1 MSEYNRASVIRY
13 YRKQRNMT
21 QEELAEGICDTYTL
35 SRYENGTLNPS
46 EENYQRIMNKLEM
59 SEETILFNLQ
69 TEDVNIAKVRN
80 RLLWLFERGDY
91 QGAENE
97 IEEIIS
103 KNQLPLMYVENRQFL
118 YRIRLV
124 VENNSGKLDLV
135 NYILSLE
142 KLLRESFKDYD
153 SEKFVNKYFYTE
165 NELLI
170 LNNLAIAYGEAGKYE
185 PACRI
190 FSSVIQQMEK
200 VSYMDGYKPY
210 YLLMVNYANIL
221 GLHQQYDESIEMCR
235 KGISWLLKWEKGN
248 CLYNFIYNIG
258 WNYIE
263 KSKRFSGEESLR
275 LRKIGLLYI
284 WEAYE
289 LCELYPE
296 RKENLEHIKK
306 YFEKNQIIH
315 F

>member
-1 MSEYNRASVIRY
+1 MKKKCLPIWRRKMSEYNRASVIRY

-185 PACRI
+185 TACRI
-190 FSSVIQQMEK
+190 FSSVIQQM
-200 VSYMDGYKPY
+200 
-210 YLLMVNYANIL
+210 
-221 GLHQQYDESIEMCR
+221 
-235 KGISWLLKWEKGN
+235 
-248 CLYNFIYNIG
+248 
-258 WNYIE
+258 
-263 KSKRFSGEESLR
+263 
-275 LRKIGLLYI
+275 
-284 WEAYE
+284 
-289 LCELYPE
+289 
-296 RKENLEHIKK
+296 
-306 YFEKNQIIH
+306 
-315 F
+315 

>member
-35 SRYENGTLNPS
+35 SRYESGTLNPS
-46 EENYQRIMNKLEM
+46 EENYQKIMNKLEM
-59 SEETILFNLQ
+59 PEETILFNLQ

-97 IEEIIS
+97 IEKIIS

-142 KLLRESFKDYD
+142 KLLKESFKDYD

-170 LNNLAIAYGEAGKYE
+170 LNNIAVAYGEAGKYE
-185 PACRI
+185 TACRI

-235 KGISWLLKWEKGN
+235 KGISWLWKWEKGN

-263 KSKRFSGEESLR
+263 KSKGFSEEEALR
-275 LRKIGLLYI
+275 LRKIGLLYV

-289 LCELYPE
+289 LCELYPD
-296 RKENLEHIKK
+296 RRENLEHIKK
-306 YFEKNQIIH
+306 YFEKNKII
-315 F
+315 

>member
-1 MSEYNRASVIRY
+1 MSEYNRGSVIRY
-13 YRKQRNMT
+13 YRKQKNMT
-21 QEELAEGICDTYTL
+21 QEELADGICDTYTL
-35 SRYENGTLNPS
+35 ARYESGGVSPS
-46 EENYQRIMNKLEM
+46 EENFQKIMNKLGM

-69 TEDVNIAKVRN
+69 TEDANIAKVRN
-80 RLLWLFERGDY
+80 RLLWLFEKGDY

-97 IEEIIS
+97 VKEIIS

-124 VENNSGKLDLV
+124 VEQRCGKVSLDH
-135 NYILSLE
+135 YILSLE
-142 KLLRESFKDYD
+142 NLLKESFKDYD
-153 SEKFVNKYFYTE
+153 SKKFVNKYFYTE

-170 LNNLAIAYGEAGKYE
+170 LNNIANAYGEAGDYKT
-185 PACRI
+185 ACRI
-190 FSSVIQQMEK
+190 FSSVIQQTEK
-200 VSYMDGYKPY
+200 VSCMDGYKPY
-210 YLLMVNYANIL
+210 YLLMLNYANIL
-221 GLHQQYDESIEMCR
+221 GLHRQYDESIEMCR

-248 CLYNFIYNIG
+248 YLYNFIYNIG

-263 KSKRFSGEESLR
+263 KSKELSGEESLR
-275 LRKIGLLYI
+275 LRKIGLLYV

-296 RKENLEHIKK
+296 RKENLNYIKQ
-306 YFEKNQIIH
+306 YFEENQTIY

>member
-13 YRKQRNMT
+13 YRKQKNMT

-46 EENYQRIMNKLEM
+46 EENFQKLMNKLEM

-69 TEDVNIAKVRN
+69 TEDVNIEKVRN
-80 RLLWLFERGDY
+80 RLLWLFEKGDY

-124 VENNSGKLDLV
+124 AENNSGKLDLV

-153 SEKFVNKYFYTE
+153 SEKDRK
-165 NELLI
+165 
-170 LNNLAIAYGEAGKYE
+170 
-185 PACRI
+185 
-190 FSSVIQQMEK
+190 SV
-200 VSYMDGYKPY
+200 V
-210 YLLMVNYANIL
+210 
-221 GLHQQYDESIEMCR
+221 
-235 KGISWLLKWEKGN
+235 
-248 CLYNFIYNIG
+248 
-258 WNYIE
+258 
-263 KSKRFSGEESLR
+263 
-275 LRKIGLLYI
+275 
-284 WEAYE
+284 
-289 LCELYPE
+289 
-296 RKENLEHIKK
+296 
-306 YFEKNQIIH
+306 
-315 F
+315 